1 MLFGGG
7 SRYARVCFSGGGAD
21 TYVMAACEGVVIII
35 LWVGRVV
42 IFLWVGRARDI
53 LVPDGWSVMHVR
65 VCFSGGGADTYVM
78 AACEGVVIIFLWVGR
93 VVIFLGWVEHVPC
106 LL

>member
-7 SRYARVCFSGGGAD
+7 RRYIRDGGAD

-42 IFLWVGRARDI
+42 IFLWVGRARALSAVGCYFFVGGSSTC
-53 LVPDGWSVMHVR
+53 LVCCR
-65 VCFSGGGADTYVM
+65 LLFFC
-78 AACEGVVIIFLWVGR
+78 
-93 VVIFLGWVEHVPC
+93 GWVEHVPC